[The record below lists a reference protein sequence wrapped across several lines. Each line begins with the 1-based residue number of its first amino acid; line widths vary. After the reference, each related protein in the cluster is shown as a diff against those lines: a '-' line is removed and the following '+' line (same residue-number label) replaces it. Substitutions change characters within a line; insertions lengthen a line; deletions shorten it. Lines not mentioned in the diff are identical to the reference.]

1 MTAAPQPARVTVA
14 LLALV
19 YDALPPARRLA
30 LFAPGVAWWARG
42 PRVESAPVEV
52 GGAQHLA
59 LVGAVERHATRIY
72 VEADVGARRCAWCG
86 CTDAFRCV
94 GGCSWILPE
103 RCSACR
109 DRREPEPRH
118 RLAPGAPTPAEVEA
132 AAKRGRA
139 RR

>member
-1 MTAAPQPARVTVA
+1 MNAPAERRVTIAFLTQIYEA
-14 LLALV
+14 LSA
-19 YDALPPARRLA
+19 DRRRA
-30 LFAPGVAWWARG
+30 LFGPGVAWWARG
-42 PRVESAPVEV
+42 PRVESSPVAV
-52 GGAQHLA
+52 GGAVHRA
-59 LVGAVERHATRIY
+59 LVAAVERHATRIY
-72 VEADVGARRCAWCG
+72 VEVEEGARRCGWCG
-86 CTDAFRCV
+86 CTDLMRCV